1 MIASESAA
9 VGCTSEPSDE
19 GGPAFPVTYNP
30 EIHMITQQQNVK
42 TAIPD
47 LRDLPL
53 DMLAELGGRLSRTLL
68 LFTGNDSK
76 KWRTAQF
83 L

>member
-1 MIASESAA
+1 
-9 VGCTSEPSDE
+9 
-19 GGPAFPVTYNP
+19 
-30 EIHMITQQQNVK
+30 MITQQQKVK

-76 KWRTAQF
+76 RMADRSVPLMRGYRDQAG
-83 L
+83 